1 MVEERLA
8 ELSVADHKRL
18 LDERGVE
25 YSDVLEKPELTA
37 RLQTALRRSEMAL
50 SSDERRTIGLFKK
63 CAPSVVHSTGVR
75 LTVRFVALPCR
86 GRYG

>member
-75 LTVRFVALPCR
+75 STVRFVALPCR